1 MSTLILLAIFFGLM
15 GIVVMIIYLIDRV
28 NSIDK
33 RTAKTN
39 NQEPED
45 RRSLPID
52 RRFSG
57 LDGEKLWNQLASQSA
72 VTGENDEL
80 TKQRQLYCPVLI
92 RHIQEVFEEGTLDAR
107 QGLKIQ
113 PASDRSI
120 KTTNGQIVSWIP
132 SGESRSIYEL
142 GQERGGADKARLIE
156 IAESIDRVC
165 TSIFT
170 TLGISPNQMISNLIL
185 PGIRSER
192 GSETNI
198 NTNTSPPARVPDDA
212 ENNSTT

>member
-57 LDGEKLWNQLASQSA
+57 LDGEKLWNQLASQSLA
-72 VTGENDEL
+72 TGENDEL

-142 GQERGGADKARLIE
+142 GQDRGGADKARLIE
-156 IAESIDRVC
+156 IAETIDRIC
-165 TSIFT
+165 TGIFT
-170 TLGISPNQMISNLIL
+170 TLGISQNQTISNLIL
-185 PGIRSER
+185 PGIHSER

-198 NTNTSPPARVPDDA
+198 NTNTSPPARMPDNA

>member
-33 RTAKTN
+33 RTAKTS

-45 RRSLPID
+45 RHSLPTD

-57 LDGEKLWNQLASQSA
+57 LEGEKLWNQLASQSA
-72 VTGENDEL
+72 ATGENDEL

-142 GQERGGADKARLIE
+142 GQDRGGADKARLIE
-156 IAESIDRVC
+156 ISESIDRIC
-165 TSIFT
+165 TGIFT

-185 PGIRSER
+185 PGIHSER
-192 GSETNI
+192 GSETNV
-198 NTNTSPPARVPDDA
+198 NTSASPPARVPGDA
-212 ENNSTT
+212 ESNSTT